1 MTIPD
6 PYFNETA
13 ASTTPRPA
21 PLSRLLL
28 SSLLAAVLF
37 TLICGLA
44 YPLLTTGVAGV
55 LFPNQAQGSLIT
67 RDGKVIGSAVLGQ
80 NFTAPQYLHGRPS
93 MTNKTDGSG
102 PEPYNAEN
110 SGASNWG
117 ATNAKLRDSVQER
130 IVAFRK
136 ENGLSDTT
144 PVPVDAVTASAS
156 GLDPD
161 ISLAT
166 ALLQVGRI
174 AQARGMQPADVEKVI
189 RDNLTPRQLGVLG
202 EARVNVLKV
211 DLALDALK

>member
-93 MTNKTDGSG
+93 ICLLYTS
-102 PEPYNAEN
+102 PSP
-110 SGASNWG
+110 
-117 ATNAKLRDSVQER
+117 RD
-130 IVAFRK
+130 
-136 ENGLSDTT
+136 
-144 PVPVDAVTASAS
+144 
-156 GLDPD
+156 
-161 ISLAT
+161 
-166 ALLQVGRI
+166 
-174 AQARGMQPADVEKVI
+174 
-189 RDNLTPRQLGVLG
+189 
-202 EARVNVLKV
+202 
-211 DLALDALK
+211 